1 MEKTI
6 FGIVGSILLIG
17 AIIFGLNAVGFM
29 SFAFWAPKYEGVRR
43 DVMIQSRAY
52 SEATV
57 REMYRLKL
65 QYAQARTQEEKNTIK
80 AFTLHEAAA
89 FEKARL
95 PPDIVT
101 FLRELEGN

>member
-6 FGIVGSILLIG
+6 FGIIGFILLI
-17 AIIFGLNAVGFM
+17 AVVIFGLNAVGFM

-43 DVMIQSRAY
+43 DVMIESRAY

-57 REMYRLKL
+57 RELYRLKL
-65 QYAQARTQEEKNTIK
+65 QYAQATTPEEKNTIK

-89 FEKARL
+89 FDKARL
-95 PPDIVT
+95 PADIVP
-101 FLRELEGN
+101 FLRELETN